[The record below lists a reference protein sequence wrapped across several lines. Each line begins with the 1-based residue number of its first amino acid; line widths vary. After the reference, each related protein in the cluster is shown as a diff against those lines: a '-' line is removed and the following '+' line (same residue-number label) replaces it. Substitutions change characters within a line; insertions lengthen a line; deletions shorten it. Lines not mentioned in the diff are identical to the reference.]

1 MGLHKEKYD
10 LEKVLAD
17 MNLNINSLKEKYS
30 KIEVENI
37 DLRTNMADL
46 LLIKRKYEQL
56 QSEVLIRKER
66 FHNRIKE
73 LLEAD
78 PEPELIGEEVF
89 NSLY

>member
-1 MGLHKEKYD
+1 MELTVVGLKAKC
-10 LEKVLAD
+10 
-17 MNLNINSLKEKYS
+17 S
-30 KIEVENI
+30 KLEVENVGI
-37 DLRTNMADL
+37 KTHLADL
-46 LLIKRKYEQL
+46 LLVKRKYERL
-56 QSEVLIRKER
+56 QSEAMIRKER